1 MSAAGPGIFRYLF
14 HLNNWV
20 ANKAFSRNGYLSA
33 PGALL
38 HFLFLW
44 NEIFPTFLEASFEVD
59 TLNHIQAGDLVDDDP
74 STCVLVNSDKF
85 YNTYKVDK
93 TTVDGRATFLAF
105 TSPFAQ

>member
-1 MSAAGPGIFRYLF
+1 MFGG
-14 HLNNWV
+14 
-20 ANKAFSRNGYLSA
+20 SRR

-38 HFLFLW
+38 HLLLPR
-44 NEIFPTFLEASFEVD
+44 NEIFHTFLEASFEVD

-74 STCVLVNSDKF
+74 TTCVLVNSDEF

-105 TSPFAQ
+105 TSPLAQ